1 MGSGET
7 AAGMTKVHRTLLRG
21 LGEPVRAVFVETP
34 AGFELG
40 AGAIE
45 ARFREYAER
54 NLGLSFT
61 SAPYRRPDDDPALHA
76 AAFAAVAAGNY
87 FLAGPG
93 SPTYAARVWQ
103 GGSFFAAVV
112 DRWKAGAQL
121 VFASAAA
128 IALSRHALPVYEIYK
143 VGQPLHWT
151 EGLDLLGPFGFDLA
165 IITHWD
171 NAEGGTHDTR
181 ACFMGMERFAVLR
194 RMLPASAVVL
204 GVDEHTACT
213 LDLGSARAE
222 VRGRGGVTILR
233 GEETLRHIAG
243 EAFSLAELRAPATVG
258 PHPWPEPQAV
268 PPRQAGAFPEGHRD
282 GARPEPGAGSRAP
295 LHSDVEAAS
304 SVDAFPRA
312 AALIANGDL
321 PAGLRLASEAA
332 DSNLAILLHQAAQAL
347 EARSADE
354 AIPGR
359 LIDLLIQARAA
370 LREARQWA
378 LADRLRDGLADLE
391 IELQDTPEGT
401 VWSRRATGVPRA

>member
-1 MGSGET
+1 LPGWLTLMGSGET
-7 AAGMTKVHRTLLRG
+7 AAGMTKVHRALLEG
-21 LGEPVRAVFVETP
+21 IGEPVRAVFLETP

-45 ARFREYAER
+45 ARFREYTER
-54 NLGLSFT
+54 NLGLPFA
-61 SAPYRRPDDDPALHA
+61 SAPYRRPDDDPALQA
-76 AAFAAVAAGNY
+76 AALAAVAAGNY

-93 SPTYAARVWQ
+93 SPTYAARAWQ

-128 IALSRHALPVYEIYK
+128 IALSRHTLPVYEIYK

-213 LDLGSARAE
+213 LDLGTARAE

-233 GEETLRHIAG
+233 GEETLRHEAG
-243 EAFSLAELRAPATVG
+243 EVFSLDELRATAMVG
-258 PHPWPEPQAV
+258 AQ
-268 PPRQAGAFPEGHRD
+268 R
-282 GARPEPGAGSRAP
+282 
-295 LHSDVEAAS
+295 AAS
-304 SVDAFPRA
+304 LRTHEDTGRSHDALAQA

-321 PAGLRLASEAA
+321 PAGLRLASDGA
-332 DSNLAILLHQAAQAL
+332 DPNLAILLHQAAQAL
-347 EARSADE
+347 EARSGDS
-354 AIPGR
+354 AIPER
-359 LIDLLIQARAA
+359 LIDLLIQARTA

-401 VWSRRATGVPRA
+401 HWVRREASVPRG

>member
-7 AAGMTKVHRTLLRG
+7 AAGMTKVHRALLEG
-21 LGEPVRAVFVETP
+21 IGEPVRAVFLETP

-54 NLGLSFT
+54 NLGLPFA
-61 SAPYRRPDDDPALHA
+61 SAPYRRPDDDPALQA
-76 AAFAAVAAGNY
+76 AALAAVAAGNY

-93 SPTYAARVWQ
+93 SPTYAARAWQ

-128 IALSRHALPVYEIYK
+128 IALSRHTLPVYEIYK

-165 IITHWD
+165 IVTHWD

-213 LDLGSARAE
+213 LDLGTARAE

-233 GEETLRHIAG
+233 GEETLRHEAG
-243 EAFSLAELRAPATVG
+243 EVFSLDELRATAMVG
-258 PHPWPEPQAV
+258 AQ
-268 PPRQAGAFPEGHRD
+268 R
-282 GARPEPGAGSRAP
+282 
-295 LHSDVEAAS
+295 AAS
-304 SVDAFPRA
+304 LRTHEDTGRSHHALAQA

-321 PAGLRLASEAA
+321 PAGLRLASDGA
-332 DSNLAILLHQAAQAL
+332 DPNLAILLHQAAQAL
-347 EARSADE
+347 EARSGDS
-354 AIPGR
+354 AIPER
-359 LIDLLIQARAA
+359 LIDLLIQARTA

>member
-1 MGSGET
+1 MPGWLTLMGSGET
-7 AAGMTKVHRTLLRG
+7 AAGMTRVHRALLQG
-21 LGEPVRAVFVETP
+21 LAEPPRAVFLETP

-54 NLGLSFT
+54 NLGLTFS
-61 SAPYRRPDDDPALHA
+61 SAPYRRPDDDPSLHA

-93 SPTYAARVWQ
+93 SPTYAVRAWR
-103 GGSFFAAVV
+103 GGPFFAAVV
-112 DRWKAGAQL
+112 ERWRAGAQL

-143 VGQPLHWT
+143 VGQALHWT

-181 ACFMGMERFAVLR
+181 ACFMGMERFAELR
-194 RMLPASAVVL
+194 RMLPPSTVVL

-213 LDLGSARAE
+213 LDLGAARAE

-233 GEETLRHIAG
+233 GEETLRHEAG
-243 EAFSLAELRAPATVG
+243 EGFPLDDLAPHVLVGAHAPGT
-258 PHPWPEPQAV
+258 
-268 PPRQAGAFPEGHRD
+268 PPGISD
-282 GARPEPGAGSRAP
+282 RAP
-295 LHSDVEAAS
+295 LHPSTDSAPSPNTLA
-304 SVDAFPRA
+304 RA
-312 AALIANGDL
+312 TAMIADGDL
-321 PAGLRLASEAA
+321 PAGLRLASEGADPGLAA
-332 DSNLAILLHQAAQAL
+332 VLHQAAQAM
-347 EARSADE
+347 EARSADDS
-354 AIPGR
+354 IPQQ
-359 LIDLLIQARAA
+359 LIELLLQARTA

-378 LADRLRDGLADLE
+378 VADRLRDGLADLG
-391 IELQDTPEGT
+391 IEVQDTAQGT
-401 VWSRRATGVPRA
+401 VWARREAGVPRA